1 MASRDSAASEGM
13 SRRSFVGGVAGAVAL
28 SAAATQAALASE
40 AGENAASASAGAGAK
55 GASAS
60 SESDMSADVAVVGL
74 GAAGLMAALAAAD
87 KGATVIAIDA
97 AADFEGTTN
106 THTTGAWMIES
117 KEQLK
122 HDHYLTQQEAFE
134 WIEPGTHYQC
144 NGKVVRN
151 IIRSSAQAANYLIDG
166 GVQFMYAFEG
176 TTEDDAMLNRGGH
189 VYMEEGEPRADN
201 FRAMCA
207 QRETLT
213 TLFSLKGTELMT
225 DADGAVC
232 GVVAQG
238 ADGEVRISAP
248 AVIVATGGFLSNPDM
263 MKEHFA
269 GAVIVNQG
277 LGQNDGT
284 GIKMCQAA
292 GAQIGKNFSVSC
304 NEMGAANLKASPAY
318 SWAPGRGTNPCFYL
332 PLFGNVLVDKRGERF
347 MNEQQMAEQTMYSG
361 EPMLRDPY
369 YYTVVDQA
377 YVDTVKSSPVF
388 DFLTEGTKANMGGA
402 LLAGF
407 QGVTLSE
414 FDDAI
419 EEAIEQ
425 GWAAKADSI
434 EGLAEAFGLTNLPQT
449 IERYNE
455 ACAEGYDDEFF
466 LPTDYMHAIEEG
478 PFYVFE
484 YNPGAWVT
492 LGGIKTDG
500 YCRAVDADNDV
511 VRGLYVAGVDGD
523 FWSVPYYQ
531 GGSCNGF
538 SLASGAL
545 AGNTAAEDV
554 LGK

>member
-1 MASRDSAASEGM
+1 MASTESMAGTGM
-13 SRRSFVGGVAGAVAL
+13 SRRSFVGGVAGVVAL
-28 SAAATQAALASE
+28 SGVAAQAARASE
-40 AGENAASASAGAGAK
+40 AGEKATSTSTSAERAGEAQD
-55 GASAS
+55 
-60 SESDMSADVAVVGL
+60 DMSADVAVVGL

-87 KGATVIAIDA
+87 KGATVIAIDS

-117 KEQLK
+117 EEQLK

-213 TLFSLKGTELMT
+213 TLFGLKGTELMT
-225 DADGAVC
+225 DADGDVC

-238 ADGEVRISAP
+238 EGGEVRISAP
-248 AVIVATGGFLSNPDM
+248 AVIVATGGFLANPDM
-263 MKEHFA
+263 IKEHFA

-332 PLFGNVLVDKRGERF
+332 PLFGNVLVDRRGERF

-377 YVDTVKSSPVF
+377 YVDTVKSNPVF

-419 EEAIEQ
+419 DEAIEQ
-425 GWAAKADSI
+425 GWAAKADTV
-434 EGLAEAFGLTNLPQT
+434 EELAEAFGLMNLPQT
-449 IERYNE
+449 IKRYNE
-455 ACAEGYDDEFF
+455 ACEQGYDDEFF
-466 LPTDYMHAIEEG
+466 LPADYMHAIEEG

-500 YCRAVDADNDV
+500 FCRAVNADNDV
-511 VRGLYVAGVDGD
+511 VDGLYVAGVDGD

>member
-1 MASRDSAASEGM
+1 MALEGI
-13 SRRSFVGGVAGAVAL
+13 SRRTFVEGATV
-28 SAAATQAALASE
+28 AAAFAGTMTSVQAPDQALAEE
-40 AGENAASASAGAGAK
+40 ATETLSC
-55 GASAS
+55 
-60 SESDMSADVAVVGL
+60 DVAVVGL

-87 KGATVIAIDA
+87 EGAQVIAIDSA
-97 AADFEGTTN
+97 DDFEGTTN

-117 KEQLK
+117 EEQLK
-122 HDHYLTQQEAFE
+122 YDHYLTQQQAFE
-134 WIEPGTHYQC
+134 WVEPGTHYQC
-144 NGKVVRN
+144 NGKVLRN

-166 GVQFMYAFEG
+166 GVQFLYAFAG
-176 TTEDDAMLNRGGH
+176 TTEEDTMLNRGGH
-189 VYMEEGEPRADN
+189 VYLEEGTPRADN

-207 QRETLT
+207 DRETLT
-213 TLFSLKGTELMT
+213 TMFGYKGVELVQN
-225 DADGAVC
+225 DEGAVC
-232 GVVAQG
+232 GVVAEG
-238 ADGEVRISAP
+238 PDGTVRIEAKS
-248 AVIVATGGFLSNPDM
+248 VIVATGGFLANPDM
-263 MKEHFA
+263 IKGHFA
-269 GAVIVNQG
+269 GAVLVNQG
-277 LGQNDGT
+277 FGHNDGT

-369 YYTVVDQA
+369 YYTIVDQA
-377 YVDTVKSSPVF
+377 YVDTVKSNPVF

-402 LLAGF
+402 LLMGF
-407 QGVTLSE
+407 EGVTLSG
-414 FDDAI
+414 FDANI

-434 EGLAEAFGLTNLPQT
+434 EELAEAFGLTNLPAT
-449 IERYNE
+449 IEAYNE
-455 ACAEGYDDEFF
+455 ACAAGQDDEFF
-466 LPTDYMHAIEEG
+466 LPADYMHAIEEG

-500 YCRAVDADNDV
+500 FCRAVDSNNDV
-511 VRGLYVAGVDGD
+511 VAGLYVAGVDGD
-523 FWSVPYYQ
+523 FWSAPYYQ

-538 SLASGAL
+538 ALASGVL
-545 AGNTAAEDV
+545 AGVTAAKDLV
-554 LGK
+554 A